1 MQQKEKNNAPNS
13 NNLNTKSGI
22 LNQTFL
28 SDVLEGL
35 SHPKQKTLPSKYFY
49 DDKGSELFR
58 SIMALPEYYL
68 TRAEMDIF
76 QNKTIEL
83 ITTLALEK
91 TIDYNLVELGPGD
104 GTKTIHLLKELLQQG
119 YSYDYLP
126 IDISQH
132 ALDGLVSMLAKEVP
146 SLTVKPLQG
155 DYFVKLSKIMS
166 YRRPKIVLVLGSNI
180 GNLSD
185 NEAAAFIEQLSAN
198 LNPGDKILLGVDLIK
213 PKEIVLPA
221 YSDAQGVTAAFN
233 LNLLDRINRE
243 LAGDF
248 DHSQFEHKAEYEAAE
263 GVARSYLVS
272 KTAQTV
278 TICGQSFYFDQ
289 GESIHMEISRKY
301 NDAVINEILK
311 NTGINILTRIMD
323 SRQLFADYVLI
334 RS

>member
-1 MQQKEKNNAPNS
+1 MRQKEIHSTRNS
-13 NNLNTKSGI
+13 HNIDSNTKQ
-22 LNQTFL
+22 NNTFL

-35 SHPKQKTLPSKYFY
+35 SHQPQKTLPSKYFY

-76 QNKTIEL
+76 QNKTTEL
-83 ITTLALEK
+83 VTTLALDKAIE
-91 TIDYNLVELGPGD
+91 YNLVELGPGD
-104 GTKTIHLLKELLQQG
+104 GTKTIHLLKELLAQG
-119 YSYDYLP
+119 YAYDYLP

-132 ALDGLVSMLAKEVP
+132 ALNVLTAMLSEQVP
-146 SLTVKPLQG
+146 ALRVKPLQG
-155 DYFVKLSKIMS
+155 DYFVKLNTIKSDE
-166 YRRPKIVLVLGSNI
+166 RPKIVLVLGSNI

-185 NEAAAFIEQLSAN
+185 TEAAAFIERLSAN

-213 PKEIVLPA
+213 PKAIVLPA
-221 YSDAQGVTAAFN
+221 YSDGQGVTAAFN

-243 LAGDF
+243 LGADF
-248 DHSQFEHKAEYEAAE
+248 DLSQFEHRATYEETE

-272 KTAQTV
+272 KTEQTV
-278 TICGQSFYFDQ
+278 TIQEQAFDFKE

-301 NDAVINEILK
+301 NDNVINGILR
-311 NTGINILTRIMD
+311 NTGIHILSRIMD
-323 SRQLFADYVLI
+323 SQQLFADYVLI

>member
-1 MQQKEKNNAPNS
+1 MRQKEIHSTRNS
-13 NNLNTKSGI
+13 HNIDSNTKQ
-22 LNQTFL
+22 NNTFL

-35 SHPKQKTLPSKYFY
+35 SHQPQKTLPSKYFY

-76 QNKTIEL
+76 QNKTTEL
-83 ITTLALEK
+83 VTTLALDKAIE
-91 TIDYNLVELGPGD
+91 YNLVELGPGD
-104 GTKTIHLLKELLQQG
+104 GTKTIHLLKELLAQG
-119 YSYDYLP
+119 YAYDYLP

-132 ALDGLVSMLAKEVP
+132 ALNVLTAMLSEQVP
-146 SLTVKPLQG
+146 ALSVKPLQG
-155 DYFVKLSKIMS
+155 DYFVKLNTIKSDE
-166 YRRPKIVLVLGSNI
+166 RPKIVLVLGSNM

-185 NEAAAFIEQLSAN
+185 TEAAAFIEQLSAN

-213 PKEIVLPA
+213 PKAIVLPA
-221 YSDAQGVTAAFN
+221 YSDGQGVTAAFN

-243 LAGDF
+243 LGADF
-248 DHSQFEHKAEYEAAE
+248 DLSQFEHRATYEETE

-272 KTAQTV
+272 KTEQTV
-278 TICGQSFYFDQ
+278 TIQEQAFDFKE

-301 NDAVINEILK
+301 NDNVINGILR
-311 NTGINILTRIMD
+311 NTGIHILSRIMD
-323 SRQLFADYVLI
+323 SQQLFADYVLI

>member
-1 MQQKEKNNAPNS
+1 MRQKEIHSAANSDNIAPKTNIQ
-13 NNLNTKSGI
+13 NT
-22 LNQTFL
+22 TFL

-35 SHPKQKTLPSKYFY
+35 RHQPQKTLPSKYFY

-76 QNKTIEL
+76 QNKAAEL
-83 ITTLALEK
+83 ITTLALDK
-91 TIDYNLVELGPGD
+91 TADYNLVELGPGD
-104 GTKTIHLLKELLQQG
+104 GTKTVHLLKELLGQG
-119 YSYDYLP
+119 YTYDYLP

-132 ALDGLVSMLAKEVP
+132 ALDGLVTMLSEQVP
-146 SLTVKPLQG
+146 SLSVKSLQG
-155 DYFVKLSKIMS
+155 DYFVKLNTIKSDK
-166 YRRPKIVLVLGSNI
+166 RPKVVLVLGSNI

-185 NEAAAFIEQLSAN
+185 KEAGAFIEQLSAN

-213 PKEIVLPA
+213 PQGIVLPA

-243 LAGDF
+243 LGGDF
-248 DHSQFEHKAEYEAAE
+248 DLSQFEHRATYEEAE

-278 TICGQSFYFDQ
+278 TIQQQVFHFEA

-311 NTGINILTRIMD
+311 NTGIHILSRIMD
-323 SRQLFADYVLI
+323 SRQLFADYVLV